1 MSSDPEKFQEEA
13 GQIYT
18 TVFHKYNSRVRP
30 PDSYP
35 KPVKV
40 NVKVDLIHIRGFDLL
55 KQELETVL
63 DLEIDWQDKR
73 LAWYANQ
80 VHTITVDVTE
90 IWSPSIVYLNGV
102 VPLSSLF
109 VSKVI
114 ISSEGLIKWYR
125 REVVTTMCPTTPQN
139 ATQQCPIS
147 LGFTSK
153 DSAEEFDNTT
163 ELMVGLD
170 FANHY
175 WDVQVAGID
184 DYSSEV
190 HFVLDL
196 VKLDPPHP
204 ITGARNCSAE
214 LGYEVMNGASKGAG
228 VVGRSAVVALV
239 VSAATLR
246 QEDEAE
252 TLAQTRTAQKQK
264 QKLLEL
270 QERRDNLLEQLQGAA
285 STSGVPGGEGV
296 GDDGSHETIESSE
309 LRSAVAYMAELKEKL
324 NVYKLT
330 GASIIKSNQDGK
342 VVCFTTSYKGSYLE
356 SYHLKLQGL
365 STGQFRVSHHDLPP
379 FVFTSCVPDSLEVKD
394 IPSVVQ
400 PVREV
405 LSMYVLRREEL
416 KSAEGKFSDTLH
428 VAERSGPID
437 FVCFHMDVRP
447 NLQVE
452 ITLKYKDLKH
462 YLPSAVNAV
471 PLKRERFHCGKKIL
485 RQKRKVVHLWQ
496 VPLCFGCMSKIWS
509 KPAWFDFSSCSVVCQ
524 ISFCISVGGNWI
536 RCLVFRQL
544 CLVHYPSFG
553 LTKPIGWQQGV
564 GRNSV
569 ALEEFVVMPVS
580 SSCLQL
586 DGV

>member
-228 VVGRSAVVALV
+228 VVGRSASLSQS
-239 VSAATLR
+239 VSCFTLR
-246 QEDEAE
+246 
-252 TLAQTRTAQKQK
+252 
-264 QKLLEL
+264 
-270 QERRDNLLEQLQGAA
+270 
-285 STSGVPGGEGV
+285 GEGV

-416 KSAEGKFSDTLH
+416 KSAED
-428 VAERSGPID
+428 
-437 FVCFHMDVRP
+437 
-447 NLQVE
+447 
-452 ITLKYKDLKH
+452 H
-462 YLPSAVNAV
+462 Y
-471 PLKRERFHCGKKIL
+471 CYYY
-485 RQKRKVVHLWQ
+485 
-496 VPLCFGCMSKIWS
+496 
-509 KPAWFDFSSCSVVCQ
+509 
-524 ISFCISVGGNWI
+524 GN
-536 RCLVFRQL
+536 
-544 CLVHYPSFG
+544 Y
-553 LTKPIGWQQGV
+553 
-564 GRNSV
+564 
-569 ALEEFVVMPVS
+569 
-580 SSCLQL
+580 
-586 DGV
+586 